1 MMTHDIPPIGRRSL
15 LTFAA
20 TVFVAVIPWRP
31 AAAET
36 TDGAA
41 ASAPIQQLDAALLA
55 AMKAG
60 RSTPFAQRFAALTPV
75 IEQTFDLDAVLAASI
90 GLRWPDLPSDQK
102 QRLLAVF
109 RRYTVASY
117 TANFDNFTGQT
128 FQISPAARSVGNGE
142 VVVQTKI
149 IAADGSSNQ
158 LDYVMRNGP
167 SGWRAVDVLAD
178 GSISHVA
185 VQRSDFRHL
194 LTSGGVP
201 ALLGGLQQKVA
212 NLSGGMLA

>member
-1 MMTHDIPPIGRRSL
+1 MMQHISPIGRRGL
-15 LTFAA
+15 LSFAS
-20 TVFVAVIPWRP
+20 TVFVAAIPWRQ
-31 AAAET
+31 ATADT
-36 TDGAA
+36 TNDAGSA
-41 ASAPIQQLDAALLA
+41 APIQQLDAALLA

-60 RSTPFAQRFAALTPV
+60 RSTPFVQRFAALAPV
-75 IEQTFDLDAVLAASI
+75 IEKTFDLDAVLAASV
-90 GLRWPDLPSDQK
+90 GLHWPELPSDQK
-102 QRLLAVF
+102 AQLLAVF

-117 TANFDNFTGQT
+117 AANFDNYTGQT
-128 FQISPAARSVGNGE
+128 FRIAPDARNVGNGE
-142 VVVQTKI
+142 VVVQTKL

-178 GSISHVA
+178 GSISRVA

-201 ALLGGLQQKVA
+201 ALLGGLQHKVA

>member
-1 MMTHDIPPIGRRSL
+1 MTHDIPPIGRRGL

-20 TVFVAVIPWRP
+20 TAFVAAIPWRP

-36 TDGAA
+36 TDGAG

-55 AMKAG
+55 AMKSG
-60 RSTPFAQRFAALTPV
+60 RSTPFAQRFAALAPV

-102 QRLLAVF
+102 ERLLAVF

-117 TANFDNFTGQT
+117 AANFDNYTGQT
-128 FQISPAARSVGNGE
+128 LQISPAARSVGNGE

-178 GSISHVA
+178 GSISRVA

-194 LTSGGVP
+194 LASGGVP

>member
-1 MMTHDIPPIGRRSL
+1 MMQHVSPIGRRGLLSL
-15 LTFAA
+15 AA
-20 TVFVAVIPWRP
+20 TAFVAATSWHP

-36 TDGAA
+36 TGDAG
-41 ASAPIQQLDAALLA
+41 SMAPIQQLDAALLA

-60 RSTPFAQRFAALTPV
+60 RSTPFAQRFATLAPV
-75 IEQTFDLDAVLAASI
+75 IEKTFDLDAVLAASV
-90 GLRWPDLPSDQK
+90 GLHWPELPSDQK
-102 QRLLAVF
+102 AQLLAVF

-117 TANFDNFTGQT
+117 AANFDNYTGQR
-128 FQISPAARSVGNGE
+128 FQIAPAARSVANGD
-142 VVVQTKI
+142 VVVQTKL

-178 GSISHVA
+178 GSISRVA

-201 ALLGGLQQKVA
+201 ALLGGLQHKVA

>member
-1 MMTHDIPPIGRRSL
+1 MMQDTSQIGRRGL
-15 LTFAA
+15 LSFAA
-20 TVFVAVIPWRP
+20 TAFVAAIPWRP
-31 AAAET
+31 AVAGTA
-36 TDGAA
+36 DGAG

-60 RSTPFAQRFAALTPV
+60 RSTPFAQRFDALAPV
-75 IEQTFDLDAVLAASI
+75 IERTFDLDAVLAASV
-90 GLRWPDLPSDQK
+90 GLRWSDLPGDQK
-102 QRLLAVF
+102 AQLLAAF

-117 TANFDNFTGQT
+117 AANFDNYAGQT
-128 FQISPAARSVGNGE
+128 LQIAPAARSVGNGE
-142 VVVQTKI
+142 VVVETKLT
-149 IAADGSSNQ
+149 ATDGSSHQ

-178 GSISHVA
+178 GSISRVA

-194 LTSGGVP
+194 LASGGVP

-212 NLSGGMLA
+212 NLSGGMAA

>member
-1 MMTHDIPPIGRRSL
+1 MMTYDITPIGRRGL
-15 LTFAA
+15 LSFAA
-20 TVFVAVIPWRP
+20 TAFVAGIPWRP
-31 AAAET
+31 TAAET
-36 TDGAA
+36 TDGAG

-60 RSTPFAQRFAALTPV
+60 RNTPFAQRFAALAPV

-90 GLRWPDLPSDQK
+90 GLRWPDLPGDQK
-102 QRLLAVF
+102 ERLLAAF

-117 TANFDNFTGQT
+117 AANFDNYTGQT
-128 FQISPAARSVGNGE
+128 LQVSPAARSVGNGE

-178 GSISHVA
+178 GSISRVA

-194 LTSGGVP
+194 LASGGVP

>member
-1 MMTHDIPPIGRRSL
+1 MMQHIPPIGRRGL
-15 LTFAA
+15 LSFAA
-20 TVFVAVIPWRP
+20 TAFAAVIPWRP
-31 AAAET
+31 AAAGIA
-36 TDGAA
+36 DGAG

-60 RSTPFAQRFAALTPV
+60 RSTRFAQRFDALAPV
-75 IEQTFDLDAVLAASI
+75 IEQTFDLDAVLAASV
-90 GLRWPDLPSDQK
+90 GLRWPDLPGDQK
-102 QRLLAVF
+102 AQLLAAF

-117 TANFDNFTGQT
+117 AANFDNYAGQT
-128 FQISPAARSVGNGE
+128 LQISPAARSVGNGE
-142 VVVQTKI
+142 VVVETKLT
-149 IAADGSSNQ
+149 ATDGSSHQ

-178 GSISHVA
+178 GSISRVA

-194 LTSGGVP
+194 LASGGVP

-212 NLSGGMLA
+212 NLSGGMAA